1 MNCFVKETYN
11 TIWHFY
17 HNSHGI
23 CFCKMTDENINEYQV
38 LLPEGQED
46 FDACID
52 DADGIHLLCQNTV
65 GDILYLNHF
74 NGQWRKTTL
83 LQPKTP
89 SAYKKDFSLRL
100 TENCLN
106 AFYCI
111 TYNGKRMLT
120 HHIINGEGLPPS
132 VIDCIDGSFCTASG
146 NEAIYL
152 FYYSESIQ
160 SWGTKK
166 YISSQRVWEEFLPLK
181 VIKNCQ
187 NPFLYIDA
195 DDKMHIVYEDNGYI
209 AEYFDGKTADIGMGQ
224 NPVMVYQNYDMLIW
238 EGVADNKIYI
248 KRADEQSP
256 TIFMPGGFAKP
267 TKMKLRYTS
276 KESNIN
282 ADMCHG
288 NIVNG
293 TVRTYGI
300 NNFFATAQ
308 KPACH
313 NNEGAGTNTDAH
325 IEIQKI
331 KIQIGQI
338 NNLLQKLQAQI
349 KTEDIEKINRRLDEV
364 EQAVNKKTKLFN
376 LL

>member
-23 CFCKMTDENINEYQV
+23 CFCKMTDENITEYQV
-38 LLPEGQED
+38 LLAEGQED
-46 FDACID
+46 FDVCID
-52 DADGIHLLCQNTV
+52 DTDCIHLLCQNTD
-65 GDILYLNHF
+65 GDIMYLNHF

-83 LQPKTP
+83 LKPKTP
-89 SAYKKDFSLRL
+89 SNYKKDFAVRL

-120 HHIINGEGLPPS
+120 HHAIDNAGLPPS
-132 VIDCIDGSFCTASG
+132 VIDCIDGPFCTTAHYDS
-146 NEAIYL
+146 IHL
-152 FYYSESIQ
+152 FYYSESAQ
-160 SWGTKK
+160 SWGTRK
-166 YISSQRVWEEFLPLK
+166 YIPSQKEWEDFTPVEA
-181 VIKNCQ
+181 IKNCK
-187 NPFLYIDA
+187 NPFLFIDA
-195 DDKMHIVYEDNGYI
+195 DGKLHIVYEDNGYV

-224 NPVMVYQNYDMLIW
+224 NPVMVHQNHDMLIW
-238 EGVADNKIYI
+238 ESVTDNKIYI
-248 KRADEQSP
+248 KRKDEQSP
-256 TIFMPGGFAKP
+256 TVFMPGGFAKP
-267 TKMKLRYTS
+267 IKMRLRYTN

-293 TVRTYGI
+293 AVRTYGI

-308 KPACH
+308 KH
-313 NNEGAGTNTDAH
+313 IQTNTEEPNTNTN
-325 IEIQKI
+325 IEIQKL
-331 KIQIGQI
+331 KIQISQL
-338 NNLLQKLQAQI
+338 NSLLQKLQAQI
-349 KTEDIEKINRRLDEV
+349 SAEDIEKINRRLDEV
-364 EQAVNKKTKLFN
+364 EEAVNKKTKLFN

>member
-23 CFCKMTDENINEYQV
+23 CFCKMTDENIREYQV
-38 LLPEGQED
+38 LLPEGQDD
-46 FDACID
+46 FDVCID
-52 DADGIHLLCQNTV
+52 DTDCIHLLCQNTD
-65 GDILYLNHF
+65 GDIMYLNHF
-74 NGQWRKTTL
+74 NGQWRKSTL
-83 LQPKTP
+83 LKAKSP
-89 SAYKKDFSLRL
+89 SSYKKDFSVRL
-100 TENCLN
+100 TPNCLN

-120 HHIINGEGLPPS
+120 HHTIDANALPPS
-132 VIDCIDGSFCTASG
+132 VIDCIDGPFCTAT
-146 NEAIYL
+146 AKDCIYL
-152 FYYSESIQ
+152 FFYSETAQ

-166 YISSQRVWEEFLPLK
+166 YNPAQKAWEDFVPTEN
-181 VIKNCQ
+181 IKNCK

-195 DDKMHIVYEDNGYI
+195 DEKTHIVYEDNGYI
-209 AEYFDGKTADIGMGQ
+209 AEYFDGKITDIGMGQ

-238 EGVADNKIYI
+238 EGIADNKIYI
-248 KRADEQSP
+248 KRTVEQTP
-256 TIFMPGGFAKP
+256 TVFMPGGFAKP
-267 TKMKLRYTS
+267 IKMRLRYTG

-308 KPACH
+308 KPVQPH
-313 NNEGAGTNTDAH
+313 TEESNTNTN
-325 IEIQKI
+325 IEIQKL
-331 KIQIGQI
+331 KIQIGQL
-338 NNLLQKLQAQI
+338 NSLLQKLQTQI
-349 KTEDIEKINRRLDEV
+349 TAEDIEKINRRLDEV
-364 EQAVNKKTKLFN
+364 EEAVNKKTKLFN